1 MKSSYRYV
9 LPDIQALLGSK
20 DLFAKAK
27 GEPTRFSYADALLA
41 LGAENPDVV
50 SLDADVS
57 KSMKTTLFAAKFPE
71 RSFNFG
77 IAEQNMMAAAAGMA
91 TTGLIPFANTYAVF
105 ASMRALDQVRNS
117 IHYPRLNVKIA
128 ASHSGITPGPD
139 GVTHQ
144 AQEDL
149 SIMRALAGSTVIAPA
164 DPVSTRMAVRAAAA
178 HEGPVYLS
186 FTRDPV
192 PVLYDEGFPFRIGK
206 AVVVREGRDVA
217 IVANR
222 DLVVQALIAA
232 ELLAKKG
239 IDARV
244 IDCHTLK
251 PLDERT
257 ILTAA
262 RDTGA
267 VVTAENNIIFGGLGS
282 AVAELLVEKLPTP
295 MKRVGVQDTFAES
308 GPYLEVIDKYGL
320 TARHIVKAVADV
332 LRRRPALPAS
342 LRRVTPAVAKLSG
355 DTGRTQRPAGRAA
368 ARAKTKPK
376 PKAAVRKSRRH

>member
-1 MKSSYRYV
+1 MKSSYRHI
-9 LPDIQALLGSK
+9 LPEVQALLSSK
-20 DLFAKAK
+20 DLFVKAK
-27 GEPTRFSYADALLA
+27 GEPTRLTYGEALLS
-41 LGAENPDVV
+41 LGAQNPNVV

-57 KSMKTTLFAAKFPE
+57 KPMKTFLFAAKFPE

-91 TTGLIPFANTYAVF
+91 TTGLIPFANTYAIF

-117 IHYPRLNVKIA
+117 IHYPHLNVKIA

-164 DPVSTRMAVRAAAA
+164 DPTSTRMAVHAAAA
-178 HEGPVYLS
+178 YNGPVYLS

-192 PVLYDEGFPFRIGK
+192 PVLYDESFPFKIGK
-206 AVVVREGRDVA
+206 AVLVREGKDAA
-217 IVANR
+217 IIANR

-232 ELLAKKG
+232 ESLAQKG
-239 IDARV
+239 IDVRV

-251 PLDERT
+251 PLDEQMV
-257 ILTAA
+257 LKAA
-262 RDTGA
+262 KETGA
-267 VVTAENNIIFGGLGS
+267 IVTAENNIIYGGLGS
-282 AVAELLVEKLPTP
+282 AVAEVLVEKFPIP
-295 MKRVGVQDTFAES
+295 MKRVGVGNTFAES

-320 TARHIVKAVADV
+320 TARHIIKAVKAVLKRKPLVKVKAKAKPPE
-332 LRRRPALPAS
+332 RRRAEAVKSKRMRKPG
-342 LRRVTPAVAKLSG
+342 RR
-355 DTGRTQRPAGRAA
+355 R
-368 ARAKTKPK
+368 
-376 PKAAVRKSRRH
+376 

>member
-1 MKSSYRYV
+1 MKSKYRYV
-9 LPDIQALLGSK
+9 LPEIQALLASRE
-20 DLFAKAK
+20 LFAKAPS
-27 GEPTRFSYADALLA
+27 EPTRYSYADALLA
-41 LGAENPDVV
+41 LGERNPDVV

-57 KSMKTTLFAAKFPE
+57 KSMKTTMFAARFPE

-105 ASMRALDQVRNS
+105 ASMRALDMVRNS

-164 DPVSTRMAVRAAAA
+164 DPTSARMAVHAAGAYD
-178 HEGPVYLS
+178 GPVYLS

-192 PVLYDEGFPFRIGK
+192 PVLYDESFPFKIGK
-206 AVVVREGRDVA
+206 AVLVREGKDAA
-217 IVANR
+217 IFANR
-222 DLVVQALIAA
+222 DLVVQALMAA

-239 IDARV
+239 IDVRV

-251 PLDERT
+251 PLDEPMV
-257 ILTAA
+257 LKAA

-267 VVTAENNIIFGGLGS
+267 LVTAENNIIYGGLGS
-282 AVAELLVEKLPTP
+282 AVAELLVEKFPIP
-295 MKRVGVQDTFAES
+295 MKRVGVGNTFAES

-320 TARHIVKAVADV
+320 TARHIVKAVNEV
-332 LRRRPALPAS
+332 LRRK
-342 LRRVTPAVAKLSG
+342 PAVRGKKPAKPSA
-355 DTGRTQRPAGRAA
+355 Q
-368 ARAKTKPK
+368 
-376 PKAAVRKSRRH
+376 PKAGAKPSKAKAKPRGRR